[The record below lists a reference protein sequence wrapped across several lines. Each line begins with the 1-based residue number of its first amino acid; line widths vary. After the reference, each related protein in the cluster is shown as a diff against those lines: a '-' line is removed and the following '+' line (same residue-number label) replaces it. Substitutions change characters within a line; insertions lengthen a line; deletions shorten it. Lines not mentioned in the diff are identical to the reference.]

1 MFVVIDKVLDFI
13 GVMDVL
19 VLILSLMNES
29 MVKGIFKYLK
39 ELGVFVSV
47 VDIMVWV
54 DQEGWNSGFMEKMV
68 GWVKKM
74 EIGECFVIKNFEYF
88 LIYM

>member
-47 VDIMVWV
+47 VDIIAWA
-54 DQEGWNSGFMEKMV
+54 D
-68 GWVKKM
+68 
-74 EIGECFVIKNFEYF
+74 
-88 LIYM
+88 